1 MLSTIPLKP
10 HTSQMSKCLPNSK
23 LLVAL
28 SLLIFIFNIVSYGA
42 KANNNNVTSVGSGY
56 VWEPRLHLRLCFSF
70 FFSFFS
76 CVCENCDYCSCTVHE
91 QQPQSLTF
99 LTFFNQSVHTMHCS
113 WTHKFHFSA
122 TFSLK
127 MGPRYYSHI

>member
-1 MLSTIPLKP
+1 MPS
-10 HTSQMSKCLPNSK
+10 NSK

-70 FFSFFS
+70 FFFFFFFFHAF
-76 CVCENCDYCSCTVHE
+76 VRIATIVHALCMN
-91 QQPQSLTF
+91 S
-99 LTFFNQSVHTMHCS
+99 S
-113 WTHKFHFSA
+113 HKV
-122 TFSLK
+122 
-127 MGPRYYSHI
+127 